1 MRLMRLMRRLLII
14 LMLILSIG
22 ICSPTTFAQEKPRA
36 TRAQE
41 LFEQANAAISKGEFD
56 AAISTIEE
64 ALKVEPSWAELHL
77 KLGIASLFKFVQTR
91 DANFD
96 AKAMAS
102 LTRASELNPKLAA
115 PHYYLGIHYTAKKKY
130 EEAIRHF
137 EKAISADPAD
147 TASYAAKWEAQ
158 LNQPDFERE
167 ISAIRIEV
175 ESLAARSFTDKQQR
189 ANAMLAVAKGYTLIG
204 DDAGREKVE
213 ARFEAEFPEREESSQ
228 ILFRRAVAEKNKE
241 RQADLLEEL
250 FSRNAKTRQWP
261 LYSMA
266 FRARATQQNVSG
278 EKLLTLGRAW
288 IDSAGQDPYQ
298 KITSMATVV
307 AVLAEKKTNLAEAE
321 AIADDA
327 LKTVAAL
334 SPDSVMGGGAGL
346 EEKNRFINFLKELA
360 QRSKGFVL
368 LKQGKP
374 DEAAR
379 ELNAALQPVI
389 KEVEKNGF
397 ILWKDMDLREVSVR
411 PRVLWLAE
419 LYEAQGEL
427 ERAAKYLFAGFGD
440 DPVANMYIRDR
451 SLAIF
456 NRLGRS
462 ADQAGAALSE
472 AERRYKALI
481 TASSNRKDEE
491 RKSLIAKK
499 INQPAP
505 DFQVTTLDKKVI
517 RFGELK
523 GKVVVLNFW
532 ATWCGPCV
540 VEMPH
545 FQTAARKY
553 NGNSKVVFI
562 AVSVDNN
569 RALVGPFLRRIKY
582 TDLAAYDGGAAN
594 SYNIASIP
602 TTVIIDRGGMIQ
614 YRDVGFG
621 GEGETYIERLSWR
634 VDELLKEKA
643 DAGGP
648 GIGSEKR

>member
-1 MRLMRLMRRLLII
+1 MRRLLII
-14 LMLILSIG
+14 FMLILSAG
-22 ICSPTTFAQEKPRA
+22 ICSPNTFAQEKPRA

-41 LFEQANAAISKGEFD
+41 LFEQANAALARGEFD
-56 AAISTIEE
+56 AVISTIEE
-64 ALKVEPSWAELHL
+64 ALKVEPSWADLHL

-91 DANFD
+91 DASFE

-102 LTRASELNPKLAA
+102 LTRASELNPTLAG
-115 PHYYLGIHYTAKKKY
+115 PYYYLGIHYTAKKEY
-130 EEAIRHF
+130 EEAIRQF
-137 EKAISADPAD
+137 QKAISVDPAD
-147 TASYAAKWEAQ
+147 TASYTAKWEAQ
-158 LNQPDFERE
+158 LKKPDFERE
-167 ISAIRIEV
+167 IVAIRLEA
-175 ESLAARSFTDKQQR
+175 ESLASRNFTDKQRR
-189 ANAMLAVAKGYTLIG
+189 ANALLAAAKGYTLTG
-204 DDAGREKVE
+204 DEAEREKVE
-213 ARFEAEFPEREESSQ
+213 ARFEAEFPEREESTQ

-288 IDSAGQDPYQ
+288 VDSAGQDSYQ
-298 KITSMATVV
+298 KITAMAAVV
-307 AVLAEKKTNLAEAE
+307 AVLAERKMNLAEAE
-321 AIADDA
+321 AMADDG

-334 SPDSVMGGGAGL
+334 TPDSVLGGGAGL

-368 LKQGKP
+368 LKKGKP
-374 DEAAR
+374 EEAAR

-397 ILWKDMDLREVSVR
+397 ILWKDMDLREVGVR
-411 PRVLWLAE
+411 PRVLWLGE

-427 ERAAKYLFAGFGD
+427 ALAAKYLLAGIGD
-440 DPVANMYIRDR
+440 DPVTNMYIRDR

-456 NRLGRS
+456 KRLGRS
-462 ADQAGAALSE
+462 ADQAGAALAE
-472 AERRYKALI
+472 AERRYKAVS
-481 TASSNRKDEE
+481 TASANRKDEE

-505 DFQVTTLDKKVI
+505 DFQVTTLDKRVI
-517 RFGELK
+517 KLGELK

-545 FQTAARKY
+545 FQTAARNY
-553 NGNSKVVFI
+553 NGNTNVVFI

-582 TDLAAYDGGAAN
+582 TDLAAYDDGAAD
-594 SYNIASIP
+594 SFRIASIP
-602 TTVIIDRGGMIQ
+602 TTIIIDRGGMIQ
-614 YRDVGFG
+614 YKDVGFG

-634 VDELLKEKA
+634 IDELLKEKS
-643 DAGGP
+643 DAAST